1 MGMGALARPSR
12 AQLGLF
18 SGASPFPTT
27 GIQLCCVPQISCKT
41 NRTEHGLVTQVTF
54 AAFGILSSL
63 AAVNKSPM
71 RPYFAAVFIAL
82 SLGAI
87 AFSPTFSLAQEQSEA
102 TRKIVSRV
110 VPVYPE
116 LANKMR
122 IRGTVKVEAVVAPN
136 GKVKFTQVIGGSPLL
151 ARAAVDAIEK
161 WKWGPAPQETK
172 ELIELN
178 FHP

>member
-1 MGMGALARPSR
+1 
-12 AQLGLF
+12 
-18 SGASPFPTT
+18 
-27 GIQLCCVPQISCKT
+27 
-41 NRTEHGLVTQVTF
+41 
-54 AAFGILSSL
+54 
-63 AAVNKSPM
+63 M

-82 SLGAI
+82 SLGVI
-87 AFSPTFSLAQEQSEA
+87 AFSPTFSLAQEQSES

-116 LANKMR
+116 LAHKMQ
-122 IRGTVKVEAVVAPN
+122 IRGTVRVEAVVAPN

-151 ARAAVDAIEK
+151 AKAAVDAIEK

-178 FHP
+178 FHPYRVTVVTFAAF

>member
-1 MGMGALARPSR
+1 VGTGALVSR
-12 AQLGLF
+12 YNRDPAQDN
-18 SGASPFPTT
+18 PP
-27 GIQLCCVPQISCKT
+27 
-41 NRTEHGLVTQVTF
+41 EHDLVTVVTF

-63 AAVNKSPM
+63 AAVNKSSM
-71 RPYFAAVFIAL
+71 RPYFAAAL
-82 SLGAI
+82 I
-87 AFSPTFSLAQEQSEA
+87 AFSLGVITFSPTLSLAQEQPEA
-102 TRKIVSRV
+102 TRKIVSKV

-116 LANKMR
+116 LANKMQ
-122 IRGTVKVEAVVAPN
+122 IRGTVKVEALVAPN

-161 WKWGPAPQETK
+161 WKWGPASQETK

>member
-1 MGMGALARPSR
+1 VWGRGALAIRP
-12 AQLGLF
+12 
-18 SGASPFPTT
+18 
-27 GIQLCCVPQISCKT
+27 T
-41 NRTEHGLVTQVTF
+41 NFLQNNPPEHGLVTVVTF

-71 RPYFAAVFIAL
+71 RPYFAAVRVFIAL
-82 SLGAI
+82 SLGVI
-87 AFSPTFSLAQEQSEA
+87 AVSPTFSLAQEQSES

-116 LANKMR
+116 LANKMQ

-151 ARAAVDAIEK
+151 AKAAVDAIEK

-172 ELIELN
+172 ELIEFN